1 MVKQAETTNKAQ
13 RHILPTY
20 ALEDV
25 ILMLDDEELMER
37 DFGIDYTDRRLL
49 RKDAYSL
56 LLELHKLDGM
66 NQLMV
71 HRPKREKENE

>member
-1 MVKQAETTNKAQ
+1 MEKAENNQKTTNKVQ

-37 DFGIDYTDRRLL
+37 DFGISYCDRGFI
-49 RKDAYSL
+49 RKDAYNLKIRSA
-56 LLELHKLDGM
+56 K
-66 NQLMV
+66 
-71 HRPKREKENE
+71 KEKKDE